1 MASYMHSDGGAEDD
15 SAPQSERPTQR
26 KPFLATR
33 LAGVL
38 FALPT
43 LTILFLAAMEIDV
56 EKSYCGMKKKYG
68 YPCPTCGMTRSFRAM
83 ADGQVGLAFG
93 YHPFGPVLFSA
104 TALLAGVGTVQ
115 AVTGWALLS
124 RTRIWWWILLAN
136 GVLAGWAIKV
146 AIGHANG
153 TYPLG

>member
-1 MASYMHSDGGAEDD
+1 MPSYMHSDGGAEAD

-26 KPFLATR
+26 KPFLARR

-56 EKSYCGMKKKYG
+56 DRSYCGLKKKYG
-68 YPCPTCGMTRSFRAM
+68 YPCPTCGMTRGFRAM
-83 ADGQVGLAFG
+83 AHGQVRASFG
-93 YHPFGPVLFSA
+93 YHPFAPVLFAA
-104 TALLAGVGTVQ
+104 TAAVAAAGTVQ
-115 AVTGWALLS
+115 AVTGKALLS
-124 RTRIWWWILLAN
+124 RTRVWWWILLAN

-146 AIGHANG
+146 AIGRADG